1 MITWSI
7 DKITTVPQ
15 VGDHSDVVKQ
25 IDWRC
30 TANIGETSQSTYGKV
45 ILTLDES
52 SFEDFTEYNDLS
64 EEQVIGWVKETLG
77 EQGVSYQQL
86 LAERRTIELANP
98 SLKVANNPW

>member
-7 DKITTVPQ
+7 DKITTVPR
-15 VGDHSDVVKQ
+15 VGDHSDVVKE
-25 IDWRC
+25 IEWRC
-30 TANIGETSQSTYGKV
+30 TATIGEASQSTYGKV

-52 SFEDFTEYNDLS
+52 SFDDFTDYDDLT
-64 EEQVIGWVKETLG
+64 EEQVVEWVKEALG

-98 SLKVANNPW
+98 ALKVTNTPW